1 MKQTILTTMLFCM
14 LGQVIFSQDQ
24 TATITGKVTN
34 EKNEALAYATVRVKS
49 GKEATQADAQGKFS
63 LKVASL
69 PVVLLISSTEYD
81 EKEVS
86 VTNSDEVA
94 VSLLANE
101 KTLGEVIIGASGD
114 SRLKG
119 KLINA
124 PVSYETV
131 TKKDFNN
138 SPSDPYGTVLT
149 KKGLDVT
156 LSSITY
162 KTYSTRGFN
171 GSGTSRVNQIMDGM
185 DNQAPGLNFS
195 VGNFVGLTDLDIES
209 IEILPGA
216 SSALYG
222 PGGMNGTIILNS
234 KSPFSKNNS
243 GLSLLVKNG
252 ITDVGKYQRDK
263 VGGYY
268 DYTLHWSKNFN
279 NKFAFKIGAQY
290 TQANDW
296 LANDTTNYLRS
307 GGSGKV
313 ISGTRQT
320 DPNYDGVNVYGDET
334 SFNVHAMPTPY
345 GPVDLWN
352 LVGQGIKGAYPQLGP
367 GIDAALR
374 LTSAPLPIS
383 RTGYNEI
390 DVIDP
395 KTKNIKLNGALHY
408 KFNKGTEAIIAGHY
422 GTGNTVYTGNNRYA
436 FKDIKIGQYKIEL
449 KNKNWFIRGYT
460 TQENAGEA
468 YSATVTSQFFNEAW
482 KPSGTWYQQY
492 AQNYLVPAATVWLQ
506 TYAQSGSVTTA
517 DAAVVAANMNFH
529 NMGRSAADQGR
540 LIPGS
545 AQFTHVFDSVRS
557 VPIPKGGLFLEKSQL
572 WMGEGQYNFSDKI
585 KFAEVIIGANAKKY
599 ILDSKGTLFIDTL
612 EAIKINELG
621 AYAQVTKK
629 LFSDK
634 LSIGVSGRYD
644 KNENFK
650 GKFTPR
656 VTALL
661 NVAEGH
667 NLRFSYQT
675 AYKFPTTQQQ
685 WIRLDVGNVILLG
698 GMPWVNDFMNTK
710 ARPTYIYNPPA
721 APVPFTYKELN
732 PESMKSFE
740 AGYKGYINKKLLID
754 MYTYFGKYNNFLG
767 RIVLIQP
774 TVPNSKPFSIVTNS
788 DNEVKTWGAGIG
800 FDYKMAKNYFSFFNA
815 YTDNLTDVPNGF
827 QAGFST
833 PKYRLNA
840 GFGNSGLGKNQHLG
854 FNINLRWQDDF
865 YWESGGLADGT
876 VKAYTTLD
884 AQVNYKL
891 PKIKSM
897 IKLGGTNITNKFYQT
912 GFGNPY
918 IGGMYYVSFGY
929 NIL

>member
-1 MKQTILTTMLFCM
+1 MKKVNLITMLICFVS
-14 LGQVIFSQDQ
+14 QVIFSQNQ
-24 TATITGKVTN
+24 TTTVTGKVTN
-34 EKNEALAYATVRVKS
+34 EKNEALPFVTVRVKS
-49 GKEATQADAQGKFS
+49 GKEATQTDAQGKFS
-63 LKVASL
+63 LKVASF
-69 PVVLLISSTEYD
+69 PVVLQISSTEYD

-86 VTNSDEVA
+86 VSNSDEVD
-94 VSLLANE
+94 VSLVANE

-138 SPSDPYGTVLT
+138 SPSDPYGAVLS

-171 GSGTSRVNQIMDGM
+171 GSGSSRVNQIMDGM

-195 VGNFVGLTDLDIES
+195 VGNFVGLSDLDLES

-234 KSPFSKNNS
+234 KNPFKTTGFSFQAKT
-243 GLSLLVKNG
+243 G
-252 ITDVGKYQRDK
+252 ITDIGKDQRANVGAYH
-263 VGGYY
+263 
-268 DYTLHWSKNFN
+268 DYTLRWAKNFN
-279 NKFAFKIGAQY
+279 DKFAFKIGAQY

-296 LANDTTNYLRS
+296 LANDTTNYFRT
-307 GGSGKV
+307 GGTGHV
-313 ISGTRQT
+313 VPGTRQT

-334 SFNVHAMPTPY
+334 SFNIKTIAGAMVPTYLP
-345 GPVDLWN
+345 PQALP
-352 LVGQGIKGAYPQLGP
+352 LVPDQNV
-367 GIDAALR
+367 
-374 LTSAPLPIS
+374 S

-395 KTKNIKLNGALHY
+395 KTKNIKFNGALHY
-408 KFNKGTEAIIAGHY
+408 KFSGNLEAIIAGHWA
-422 GTGNTVYTGNNRYA
+422 TGNTVYTGNNRYA
-436 FKDIKIGQYKIEL
+436 FKDIKLGQYKVEL
-449 KNKNWFIRGYT
+449 KHKNWFLRGYT
-460 TQENAGEA
+460 TQEDAGEA
-468 YSATVTSQFFNEAW
+468 YTATVTSQYFNEAW
-482 KPSGTWYQQY
+482 KPSQIWYPEYIGAFVQARSGGAPEALAHTIARSY
-492 AQNYLVPAATVWLQ
+492 ADRNRPAA
-506 TYAQSGSVTTA
+506 GS
-517 DAAVVAANMNFH
+517 
-529 NMGRSAADQGR
+529 DQFKH
-540 LIPGS
+540 L
-545 AQFTHVFDSVRS
+545 FDSVRS
-557 VPIPKGGLFLEKSQL
+557 IPISKKGGLFVETSQL

-585 KFAEVIIGANAKKY
+585 KFAEVIVGANVKKY
-599 ILDSKGTLFIDTL
+599 ILSSEGTLFID
-612 EAIKINELG
+612 EIDAPIKINEWG

-634 LSIGVSGRYD
+634 LSLGVSGRYD
-644 KNENFK
+644 KNENFD

-661 NVAEGH
+661 NIAEGH

-698 GMPWVNDFMNTK
+698 GLPWVNDYMNTK
-710 ARPTYIYNPPA
+710 ERPTYIYNPPA
-721 APVPFTYKELN
+721 APVPYTYKELK
-732 PESMKSFE
+732 PESMRSFE

-754 MYTYFGKYNNFLG
+754 MYAYFGSYTNFMG
-767 RIVLIQP
+767 RIILVQP
-774 TVPNSKPFSIVTNS
+774 TVPNSKPFSVVTNS
-788 DNEVKTWGAGIG
+788 ETEVKSWGAGLG
-800 FDYKMAKNYFSFFNA
+800 FDYKMANNFFSFFNA
-815 YTDNLTDVPNGF
+815 YTDNLTNVPSGF

-840 GFGNSGLGKNQHLG
+840 GFGNSGMGKKKNIG
-854 FNINLRWQDDF
+854 FNVNLRWQDEF

-897 IKLGGTNITNKFYQT
+897 IKLGATNLTNKFYQT

-918 IGGMYYVSFGY
+918 IGGMYYISFGY

>member
-1 MKQTILTTMLFCM
+1 MKKIILSTMLICM
-14 LGQVIFSQDQ
+14 FGQVIFSQAQ
-24 TATITGKVTN
+24 SVSVTGKVTN
-34 EKNEALAYATVRVKS
+34 EKNEVLPFVTVKVKN
-49 GKEATQADAQGKFS
+49 GKKATQTDALGKFS
-63 LKVASL
+63 LQVDSF
-69 PVVLLISSTEYD
+69 PVILLISSVEYD
-81 EKEVS
+81 EKEMS

-94 VSLLANE
+94 VILVTNE

-138 SPSDPYGTVLT
+138 SPSDPYGTVLS

-156 LSSITY
+156 LSSITF

-171 GSGTSRVNQIMDGM
+171 GSGSSRVNQIMDGM
-185 DNQAPGLNFS
+185 DNQAPGLNLS
-195 VGNFVGLTDLDIES
+195 VGNFVGLSDLDIES

-234 KSPFSKNNS
+234 KSPFKSD
-243 GLSLLVKNG
+243 GLSLLIKNG
-252 ITDVGKYQRDK
+252 ITDVGKEQRDK

-268 DYTLHWSKNFN
+268 DYTLRWAKNFN

-296 LANDTTNYLRS
+296 LANDSTNYLRS
-307 GGSGKV
+307 GATGKV
-313 ISGTRQT
+313 VAGSRQT

-334 SFNVHAMPTPY
+334 SVDVRQFVGAIGGMYPAGPTRDAILQLYTSMTNPTP
-345 GPVDLWN
+345 V
-352 LVGQGIKGAYPQLGP
+352 
-367 GIDAALR
+367 
-374 LTSAPLPIS
+374 S

-408 KFNKGTEAIIAGHY
+408 KFNGDVEAILAGHWA
-422 GTGNTVYTGNNRYA
+422 TGNTVFTGNNRYA
-436 FKDIKIGQYKIEL
+436 LKDIKIGQYKLEL
-449 KNKNWFIRGYT
+449 KHKNWFLRGYT
-460 TQENAGEA
+460 TQEDAGEA
-468 YSATVTSQFFNEAW
+468 YTATVTSQILNESW
-482 KPSGTWYQQY
+482 KPSYNPLNPTGSWYIQY
-492 AQNYLVPAATVWLQ
+492 AQAYIQ
-506 TYAQSGSVTTA
+506 TRLGGGS
-517 DAAVVAANMNFH
+517 DINSH
-529 NMGRSAADQGR
+529 NMGRGFADQGR
-540 LIPGS
+540 PAPGS
-545 AQFTHVFDSVRS
+545 DKFNHLFDSVRT
-557 VPIPKGGLFLEKSQL
+557 VTIPNGGLFLEKSQL

-585 KFAEVIIGANAKKY
+585 KFAEVIIGGNVKKY
-599 ILDSKGTLFIDTL
+599 ILDSKGTLFIDST
-612 EAIKINELG
+612 EAIKINEWG

-634 LSIGVSGRYD
+634 LSLGVSGRYD
-644 KNENFK
+644 KNENFE

-656 VTALL
+656 VTAL
-661 NVAEGH
+661 VSIAEGH
-667 NLRFSYQT
+667 NLRLSYQT

-685 WIRLDVGNVILLG
+685 WIRLNVGTVILLG
-698 GMPWVNDFMNTK
+698 GLPWVNDYMDTK
-710 ARPTYIYNPPA
+710 SRPTYIHNPPA
-721 APVPFTYKELN
+721 PLVPYTYKELN
-732 PESMKSFE
+732 PESMRSFE

-754 MYTYFGKYNNFLG
+754 MYAYFGKYTNFLG
-767 RIVLIQP
+767 RIVLVQP
-774 TVPNSKPFSIVTNS
+774 TVPNSKPFSVVVNS
-788 DNEVKTWGAGIG
+788 DTEVKSWGAGLG
-800 FDYKMAKNYFSFFNA
+800 FDYRMANNFFSFVNA
-815 YTDNLTDVPNGF
+815 YTDNLTDVPSGF

-833 PKYRLNA
+833 PKYRFNA
-840 GFGNSGLGKNQHLG
+840 GFGNSGLGKKKVIG

-884 AQVNYKL
+884 AQVNYRL

-918 IGGMYYVSFGY
+918 IGGMYYISFGY

>member
-1 MKQTILTTMLFCM
+1 MKKIILTTMLVC
-14 LGQVIFSQDQ
+14 LIGQVIFSQAQ
-24 TATITGKVTN
+24 TATVTGKVTN
-34 EKNEALAYATVRVKS
+34 EKNEALPYVTIRAKTS
-49 GKEATQADAQGKFS
+49 KEATQTDARGKFS

-69 PVVLLISSTEYD
+69 PVVLLISATEYE

-94 VSLLANE
+94 VSLVANE
-101 KTLGEVIIGASGD
+101 KTLGEVIIGTSGD

-138 SPSDPYGTVLT
+138 SPSDPYGTVLA

-156 LSSITY
+156 VSSITY

-171 GSGTSRVNQIMDGM
+171 GSGSSRVNQIMDGM

-195 VGNFVGLTDLDIES
+195 VGNFVGLSDLDIES

-243 GLSLLVKNG
+243 GLSLIVKNG

-268 DYTLHWSKNFN
+268 DYTLRWAKNFN
-279 NKFAFKIGAQY
+279 NKFGFKIGAQY

-296 LANDTTNYLRS
+296 LANDSTNYLRS

-313 ISGTRQT
+313 VSGSRQT

-334 SFNVHAMPTPY
+334 SFNVHAMPTPI

-352 LVGQGIKGAYPQLGP
+352 LVGRGIKAAYPQLGP

-436 FKDIKIGQYKIEL
+436 FKDIKIGQYKVEL
-449 KNKNWFIRGYT
+449 RNKNWFIRGYT

-468 YSATVTSQFFNEAW
+468 YSATVTSQYFNEAW

-506 TYAQSGSVTTA
+506 TYAQSGGSVAAA

-557 VPIPKGGLFLEKSQL
+557 VPIPKGGLFLEKSQM
-572 WMGEGQYNFSDKI
+572 WMGEGQYNFNDKI
-585 KFAEVIIGANAKKY
+585 KFAEVIIGGNVKKY
-599 ILDSKGTLFIDTL
+599 ILDSKGTVFIDTL
-612 EAIKINELG
+612 EAIKINEMG
-621 AYAQVTKK
+621 AYAQITKK

-656 VTALL
+656 VTALVNL
-661 NVAEGH
+661 GEGH

-685 WIRLDVGNVILLG
+685 WIRLNVGNVMLLG
-698 GMPWVNDFMNTK
+698 GLPWVTDFMDTK
-710 ARPTYIYNPPA
+710 ELPTYVYNPPA
-721 APVPFTYKELN
+721 PSAPYTYKELK
-732 PESMKSFE
+732 PESMRSFE

-754 MYTYFGKYNNFLG
+754 MYAYFGKYTDFLG
-767 RIVLIQP
+767 RIVLVQP
-774 TVPNSKPFSIVTNS
+774 TNNNKLYSVVTNS
-788 DNEVKTWGAGIG
+788 ETEVNTWGAGIG

-815 YTDNLTDVPNGF
+815 YTDNLTNVPTGF

-840 GFGNSGLGKNQHLG
+840 GFGNSGFGKKQNLG

-865 YWESGGLADGT
+865 YWESGGLADGN

-918 IGGMYYVSFGY
+918 IGGMYYISFAY